1 MTDKTFSYKEC
12 KENIHA
18 KSLTVAYTPLAVK
31 IRKYA
36 AEFSRKLQADV
47 SKVQKHNGM
56 HPFQKYRSNPC
67 YFCFNENEP
76 ESLLLRREIEQL
88 KLHNKVLAF
97 GIKRMQRFP
106 PTN

>member
-1 MTDKTFSYKEC
+1 VTDKTFSYKEC

-36 AEFSRKLQADV
+36 AEFSTKLQADDV
-47 SKVQKHNGM
+47 SKVQKQNGRP
-56 HPFQKYRSNPC
+56 PFQKHRSNPC
-67 YFCFNENEP
+67 QFCFENES

-88 KLHNKVLAF
+88 KLRNKVLAF